1 MADFVFADD
10 YRLDEGK
17 TRAFYENFLK
27 ALVHKNNN
35 LLGVIQGFS
44 SLVLY
49 DDDLSADVRESTEQ
63 MHEASKS
70 GADLNKV
77 VLQAGGCS
85 TASTELM
92 DLSNLLV
99 FWKGKCEDI
108 CKTADVAIQFNA
120 EEGLPKVRGDAS
132 QLSEILVCLINN
144 AAEAAAG
151 FPNGTVAL
159 DLFPPG
165 KASPGNNVDLFIRN
179 TSKDLDEAALKNSFA
194 PFESSKGNEHFGL
207 GLTTAAIMCGDLGI
221 RLGLR
226 ATEGTMTAWM
236 SIPAAG

>member
-1 MADFVFADD
+1 MAEFVFADD
-10 YRLDEGK
+10 YQLEEGK
-17 TRAFYENFLK
+17 TRAFYETFLK

-49 DDDLSADVRESTEQ
+49 DDGISGDVRESTEQ

-70 GADLNKV
+70 GSDLNKV
-77 VLQAGGCS
+77 VLQAGGCANTS
-85 TASTELM
+85 AELI

-99 FWKGKCEDI
+99 FWKGKCDDI
-108 CKTADVAIQFNA
+108 CKATNVTMQFNA
-120 EEGLPKVRGDAS
+120 EEGLPQVRGDAS

-144 AAEAAAG
+144 AAESASE

-179 TSKDLDEAALKNSFA
+179 TSKDLDEAALKNA
-194 PFESSKGNEHFGL
+194 LIPFESSKGNDHFGL
-207 GLTTAAIMCGDLGI
+207 GLTTAAVMCGDLGI

-226 ATEGTMTAWM
+226 STEGTMTAWM
-236 SIPAAG
+236 SIPVAG

>member
-10 YRLDEGK
+10 YQLEEGK
-17 TRAFYENFLK
+17 TRAFYETFLK

-49 DDDLSADVRESTEQ
+49 NDDISADVRESTDQ

-70 GADLNKV
+70 GSDLNKV

-85 TASTELM
+85 TTSQEM
-92 DLSNLLV
+92 IDLSNLLV
-99 FWKGKCEDI
+99 FWKGKCQDI
-108 CKTADVAIQFNA
+108 CTASNVSLQFNA

-132 QLSEILVCLINN
+132 QLSDILVCMINN
-144 AAEAAAG
+144 AAESAKN

-179 TSKDLDEAALKNSFA
+179 TSADLEESAIKNYFV
-194 PFESSKGNEHFGL
+194 PFESSKGNDHFGL
-207 GLTTAAIMCGDLGI
+207 GLTTAAVICGDLGI

-226 ATEGTMTAWM
+226 ASEGTMTAWL

>member
-10 YRLDEGK
+10 YQLEQGK
-17 TRAFYENFLK
+17 TRAFYETFLK

-49 DDDLSADVRESTEQ
+49 DEDLGADVRESTEQ
-63 MHEASKS
+63 MHEASKCGS
-70 GADLNKV
+70 DLNKV
-77 VLQAGGCS
+77 VLQAGGCAK
-85 TASTELM
+85 TSTELI

-99 FWKGKCEDI
+99 FWKGKCEDV
-108 CKTADVAIQFNA
+108 CNAANVTLQFNA
-120 EEGLPKVRGDAS
+120 EEGLPQVRGDAS
-132 QLSEILVCLINN
+132 QLSEILICLVKN
-144 AAEAAAG
+144 AAEAASE

-165 KASPGNNVDLFIRN
+165 KASPGSNVDLFIRN
-179 TSKDLDEAALKNSFA
+179 TSKDLDEASIKNAFI

-207 GLTTAAIMCGDLGI
+207 GLTTAAVICGDLGI

-226 ATEGTMTAWM
+226 SSEGTMTTWM